1 MRNLSLCQVNFIYDT
16 VWSSAYNNSFMRVI
30 IHVCLWV
37 WRVVLFILM
46 HSSFINCCIVYP
58 PSGKD
63 NEKSGEVLVS
73 IWRTYFVANE
83 WNEIQTTR
91 KICPLFQIFVTL
103 LFLKVV

>member
-1 MRNLSLCQVNFIYDT
+1 MGFAHCSFYFDAFLIFI
-16 VWSSAYNNSFMRVI
+16 
-30 IHVCLWV
+30 
-37 WRVVLFILM
+37 
-46 HSSFINCCIVYP
+46 CCIVYT

-63 NEKSGEVLVS
+63 NEKSGEAPVS

>member
-1 MRNLSLCQVNFIYDT
+1 MPMGLV
-16 VWSSAYNNSFMRVI
+16 
-30 IHVCLWV
+30 
-37 WRVVLFILM
+37 
-46 HSSFINCCIVYP
+46 HSSFYVNDAFFIHKLLYCIAYP

-63 NEKSGEVLVS
+63 NEKSGEAPVS